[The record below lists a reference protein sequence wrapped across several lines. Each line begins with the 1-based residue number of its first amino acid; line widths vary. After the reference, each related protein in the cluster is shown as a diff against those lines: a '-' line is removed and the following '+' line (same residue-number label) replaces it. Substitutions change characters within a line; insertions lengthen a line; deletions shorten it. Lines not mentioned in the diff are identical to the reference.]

1 MKSHTKAW
9 WLAGSAVA
17 CLAVIATAAAAAA
30 ASARSALEPVP
41 QLDLDRYAGT
51 WYEIAKYPNFFQR
64 KCISDVQA
72 VYARRA
78 DGMVDVVNSC
88 MERNGAVNAVH
99 GLARPDVM
107 PPPMTSKLQV
117 RFAPAWL
124 SWLPFVWGRY
134 WVVMLDP
141 DYRYSVVSEPRRKY
155 LWILSR
161 EPQLDAATY
170 RKITLRLRELGL
182 DPDKLVKTLQDGDR

>member
-1 MKSHTKAW
+1 MTSHDRKW
-9 WLAGSAVA
+9 WLAGSAA
-17 CLAVIATAAAAAA
+17 CLALLAAMAATAARAQAT
-30 ASARSALEPVP
+30 LEPVP
-41 QLDLDRYAGT
+41 ALDLDRYAGT

-64 KCISDVQA
+64 KCASDVRA
-72 VYARRA
+72 VYAKRA
-78 DGMVDVVNSC
+78 DGRIDVVNSC
-88 MERNGAVNAVH
+88 VERDGAFSQVH

-107 PPPMTSKLQV
+107 PPPMSSKLQV

-124 SWLPFVWGRY
+124 GWLPFVWGRY

-161 EPQLDAATY
+161 EPRLDAATY
-170 RKITLRLRELGL
+170 RDITFRLRELGL
-182 DPDKLVKTLQDGDR
+182 DPDKLVKTAQDGNR